1 MNTLWNDLRFA
12 FRSLRKSPAFALTAV
27 ATIALGIGAS
37 TAIFSVVNA
46 VLLRP
51 LPYSDQARLVTIWG
65 DLTARNVT
73 DFPMPPGDL
82 YDLRQ
87 QGTLFE
93 QTAAIVTFRQPIR
106 GDDGESELIAAA
118 GITTNFFQT
127 LGARVVQGRDFQES
141 DGTPQPQPPQAPP
154 AAPAAPGG
162 GFVAAAPRPPPLPT
176 YAVLSHGFWQRRFGG
191 DPAIVGK
198 RIQLGNQSAEVI
210 GVLEPNFEVLF
221 PAAVSVERR
230 PDVYTSL
237 RIDLENASRVN
248 VFLRVVGRM
257 KPGVTVDQAQA
268 QVNTLVLDL
277 RKRFPIKETAGLRWR
292 VEPMHADLI
301 ADVRPTI
308 VALMGA
314 VIFVLL
320 IACAN
325 VANLLL
331 VRASVRERELAVRAA
346 LGGSR
351 GQLIRQMLVESLTLA
366 GLGAVIGLGLAWAG
380 IRLLLAIGPDNL
392 PRLDYVA
399 IDPIVLGFT
408 ALATVLAAAFFGLV
422 PALRASRV
430 DIADIL
436 RTGGRNAGLAG
447 GRRLSS
453 MVVAAEVALAFVLLV
468 GSGLMIRSFIAIHRA
483 DPGYDPKG
491 VFTFFLPNLARP
503 TPEARAAFVQQL
515 TERLSGLPGVTAV
528 SAVSPLPLDGQT
540 SNVRWGPEAAASD
553 PTLFQQANLHVVQP
567 GYFEAMRTKLVAGRT
582 FAAADNVAGRHL
594 VVVDTRLAQKAFP
607 GQAAVGKQ
615 ILMRTGGPE
624 AEPFQIIGVVGHQRH
639 ETVAADGRETVF
651 LPDGFFN
658 FGATGRWVVR
668 TSGDPLQLAGPVRA
682 AIRELDR
689 SLAVTDLQP
698 MQALVDRARAPTR
711 FALVLIG
718 VFATIAVV
726 LAAVG
731 LYGVLST
738 TVRQRTS
745 EIGVRMAFGADRGSI
760 LRLIVGQ
767 GLKLSAIGVVLGVVA
782 AAGLTRMMSSMLVGV
797 GATDPMTF
805 GGMALLFLGLATL
818 ACWIPA
824 RRAAGLDP
832 NVALRDE

>member
-1 MNTLWNDLRFA
+1 MTAIWNDLRFA
-12 FRSLRKSPAFALTAV
+12 LRSLRKSPAFALTAI

-93 QTAAIVTFRQPIR
+93 QTAAITTGRRPLR
-106 GDDGESELIAAA
+106 SDDGESELIPTA
-118 GITTNFFQT
+118 GVTATFFRT
-127 LGARVVQGRDFQES
+127 LGAQVVMGRDFQES
-141 DGTPQPQPPQAPP
+141 DGTPQPPPPQTP
-154 AAPAAPGG
+154 AGQATPAGPQLT
-162 GFVAAAPRPPPLPT
+162 PLPT
-176 YAVLSHGFWQRRFGG
+176 YAIISHGFWLRRFGG
-191 DPAIVGK
+191 DPAAIGK
-198 RIQLGNQSAEVI
+198 RIQFGNQSAEVI
-210 GVLEPNFEVLF
+210 GVLEPTFEVLF
-221 PAAVSVERR
+221 PAAVNIARR
-230 PDVYTSL
+230 PDVYTAM
-237 RIDLENASRVN
+237 RIDLENGSRVN
-248 VFLRVVGRM
+248 VFLRVVGRL
-257 KPGVTVDQAQA
+257 KPGVTLDQAQS
-268 QVNTLVLDL
+268 QINTLVADL
-277 RKRFPIKETAGLRWR
+277 RRRFPIKETAGLRWR
-292 VEPMHADLI
+292 VESMHGDLT

-331 VRASVRERELAVRAA
+331 VRASVRERELAVRSA

-351 GQLIRQMLVESLTLA
+351 GQLVRQMLVESLAIA
-366 GLGAVIGLGLAWAG
+366 GLGAVLGLGLAWAG
-380 IRLLLAIGPDNL
+380 IRLLLGIGPDNL

-399 IDPIVLGFT
+399 IDPMVLGFT
-408 ALATVLAAAFFGLV
+408 ALATLAAAVFFGLV

-447 GRRLSS
+447 GRFLRNA
-453 MVVAAEVALAFVLLV
+453 VVTAEVALAFVLLV
-468 GSGLMIRSFIAIHRA
+468 GSGLMIRSFIALHRA
-483 DPGYDPKG
+483 DPGYDPRG
-491 VFTFFLPNLARP
+491 VFTFFLPNLGRP
-503 TPEARAAFVQQL
+503 TSEARAAFVQQL
-515 TERLSGLPGVTAV
+515 GDRLSGLPGVTAV
-528 SAVSPLPLDGQT
+528 SAANPLPLDGET
-540 SNVRWGPEAAASD
+540 SNVRWGPEAAAAD
-553 PTLFQQANLHVVQP
+553 PALFQQANLHVVQP

-582 FAAADNVAGRHL
+582 FAAADNVAGQHL
-594 VVVDTRLAQKAFP
+594 VVVDTRLARKAFP
-607 GQAAVGKQ
+607 GQAAVGRQ

-624 AEPFQIIGVVGHQRH
+624 AEPFEIIGVVGHQRH
-639 ETVAADGRETVF
+639 ETLAADGREAVF

-658 FGATGRWVVR
+658 FGATGRWIVR

-698 MQALVDRARAPTR
+698 MQALVDRARGPTR

-718 VFATIAVV
+718 IFAAIAVV

-745 EIGVRMAFGADRGSI
+745 EIGVRLAFGADRGSI

-767 GLKLSAIGVVLGVVA
+767 GLKLSAIGVVLGVAA

-797 GATDPMTF
+797 GATDPTTF
-805 GGMALLFLGLATL
+805 GTMIVLFLVLATV

>member
-1 MNTLWNDLRFA
+1 MKAIWNDFRFG

-27 ATIALGIGAS
+27 ATIALGIGSS

-51 LPYSDQARLVTIWG
+51 LPYSDQAQLVTIWG
-65 DLTARNVT
+65 DLTARNVI

-93 QTAAIVTFRQPIR
+93 QTAAITTGKRPLR
-106 GDDGESELIAAA
+106 SDDGESELIPTA
-118 GITTNFFQT
+118 GITTNFFRT
-127 LGARVVQGRDFQES
+127 LGARVVLGRDFQES
-141 DGTPQPQPPQAPP
+141 DGTPQPPPPETPEGQATGPQPP
-154 AAPAAPGG
+154 
-162 GFVAAAPRPPPLPT
+162 RLPT
-176 YAVLSHGFWQRRFGG
+176 YAIISHGFWQRRFGG
-191 DPAIVGK
+191 DPAAIGK
-198 RIQLGNQSAEVI
+198 RIQFGNQSAEVI
-210 GVLEPNFEVLF
+210 GVLEPRFEVLF
-221 PAAVSVERR
+221 PAAVNIERR
-230 PDVYTSL
+230 PDVYTAM
-237 RIDLENASRVN
+237 RIDLENGSRVN
-248 VFLRVVGRM
+248 VFLRVMGRM
-257 KPGVTVDQAQA
+257 KPGVTIDQAQA
-268 QVNTLVLDL
+268 QINSLVADL
-277 RKRFPIKETAGLRWR
+277 RRRFPIKETAGLRWR
-292 VEPMHADLI
+292 VEPMHGDLT

-331 VRASVRERELAVRAA
+331 VRASIRERELAVRSA

-351 GQLIRQMLVESLTLA
+351 GQLVRQMLVESLTIA
-366 GLGAVIGLGLAWAG
+366 GFGAVLGLALAWAG
-380 IRLLLAIGPDNL
+380 IRLLLTIGPDNL

-399 IDPIVLGFT
+399 IDPLVLGFT
-408 ALATVLAAAFFGLV
+408 ALATLAAAVFFGLV

-447 GRRLSS
+447 GRFLRSA
-453 MVVAAEVALAFVLLV
+453 VVTSEVALAFVLLV

-515 TERLSGLPGVTAV
+515 SDRLSGLPGVTAV
-528 SAVSPLPLDGQT
+528 SAANPLPLDGET
-540 SNVRWGPEAAASD
+540 SNVRWGPEAAAAD
-553 PTLFQQANLHVVQP
+553 PALFQQANLHVVQP

-582 FAAADNVAGRHL
+582 FAAADNVAGQHL
-594 VVVDTRLAQKAFP
+594 VVVDTRLARKAFP
-607 GQAAVGKQ
+607 GQAAVGRQ

-639 ETVAADGRETVF
+639 ETLAADGREAVF
-651 LPDGFFN
+651 LPDGFFG
-658 FGATGRWVVR
+658 FGATDRWVVR
-668 TSGDPLQLAGPVRA
+668 TSGDPVQLAGPVRA

-711 FALVLIG
+711 FGLVLIG
-718 VFATIAVV
+718 IFATIAVV

-745 EIGVRMAFGADRGSI
+745 EIGVRLAFGAERGNI

-767 GLKLSAIGVVLGVVA
+767 GLKLSVIGVVLGVA
-782 AAGLTRMMSSMLVGV
+782 AAVGLTRLMSSMLVGV

-805 GGMALLFLGLATL
+805 GAMIVLFLVLATV